1 MVVLREEVSAGLS
14 TSISQLEEEM
24 AVLIGNIEVPP
35 ELLTDQLEP
44 ITESL
49 KAVFEQ
55 LKVKQHLYLL
65 TSLLQLKRT

>member
-1 MVVLREEVSAGLS
+1 M
-14 TSISQLEEEM
+14 
-24 AVLIGNIEVPP
+24 LIGNIEVPP

-55 LKVKQHLYLL
+55 FESETAPLFTNFATAVEANL
-65 TSLLQLKRT
+65 TQLQEFQVNSDGTIG